1 MYKFL
6 SSRGQTLALVLG
18 LVVIAIFLISVMTG
32 LNGQGYD
39 MSTDL
44 NGLPDEAKAK
54 IDFFNSGLILTV
66 VLAAFGALA
75 AVFFGIVGIF
85 KFPKA
90 SMKAIVA
97 IVVLLIGFFLFYS
110 MSGTEFGAGTKM
122 SELIQ
127 KYSLGDST
135 VKFIGGGIN
144 ITILLA
150 LLSLVLM
157 VVFEIKN
164 AFN

>member
-32 LNGQGYD
+32 LSGQGYD

-54 IDFFNSGLILTV
+54 IDFFNPGLYLTTGLAILGG
-66 VLAAFGALA
+66 VLAI
-75 AVFFGIVGIF
+75 VFGIIGII
-85 KFPKA
+85 KFPKS
-90 SMKAIVA
+90 SMKAIIA
-97 IVVLLIGFFLFYS
+97 IVVLLIGFFIFYS
-110 MSGTEFGAGTKM
+110 MSATEFGAGSKM